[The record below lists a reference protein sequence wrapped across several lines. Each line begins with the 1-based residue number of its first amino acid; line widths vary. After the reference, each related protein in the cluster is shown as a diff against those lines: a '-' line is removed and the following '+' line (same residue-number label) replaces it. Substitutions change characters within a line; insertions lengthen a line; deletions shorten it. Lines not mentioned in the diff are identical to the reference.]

1 MDPLTQAMRGAAH
14 EARAPLLKQASALVV
29 GAGGTLGSAVLAEA
43 LVAGRFQ
50 RVAAVIAVPLASTM
64 KGLHP
69 VTLADLERGDLPP
82 SEVAFLVF
90 ERQRHSNGRDDAFLQ
105 PEASELVP
113 MANRLRQ
120 AGARRLLVVVPHAPA
135 LLPHA
140 LKAGFAT
147 KDEGAVAAMGFEHL
161 VFVRAAQS
169 TMAVA
174 AGNGLQRFANWWLS
188 QLNWMVPTSEQ
199 PVRAVKLAALV
210 VQLARR
216 LPEATPGTRV
226 LPPEV
231 LQQASQADDP
241 EAALRA
247 WLLPPRQG

>member
-14 EARAPLLKQASALVV
+14 EARAPLLKLSSALVV

-50 RVAAVIAVPLASTM
+50 RVSAVIAAPLASTL

-69 VTLADLERGDLPP
+69 LTMADLHGGHVPPVDL
-82 SEVAFLVF
+82 AFLVF

-105 PEASELVP
+105 PDSSDLVP
-113 MANRLRQ
+113 IARQ
-120 AGARRLLVVVPHAPA
+120 LHRAGVRRLMVVVPHAPA

-140 LKAGFAT
+140 LKAGFAS
-147 KDEGAVAAMGFEHL
+147 KDEGAVAALGFEHL

-169 TMAVA
+169 AMAA
-174 AGNGLQRFANWWLS
+174 AGGHGLQRLATWWLS
-188 QLNWMVPTSEQ
+188 QLNWMVPSSEQ

-210 VQLARR
+210 VQLARH

-231 LQQASQADDP
+231 LQQASQSDDP
-241 EAALRA
+241 EQALRA
-247 WLLPPRQG
+247 WLRPARRS

>member
-1 MDPLTQAMRGAAH
+1 MDNLTQAMRGAAH
-14 EARAPLLKQASALVV
+14 EPRAPLLRLSSALVV

-50 RVAAVIAVPLASTM
+50 RVSAVITAPLASTL

-69 VTLADLERGDLPP
+69 VTLADLQEDDGPP
-82 SEVAFLVF
+82 CELALLVF

-105 PEASELVP
+105 PDASELVNL
-113 MANRLRQ
+113 ARLLHR
-120 AGARRLLVVVPHAPA
+120 AGVRRLMVLVPHAPA

-140 LKAGFAT
+140 LKAGFASQ
-147 KDEGAVAAMGFEHL
+147 DEGAVAALGFEHL

-169 TMAVA
+169 GIA
-174 AGNGLQRFANWWLS
+174 ASSGNAMQRFASWWLS
-188 QLNWMVPTSEQ
+188 QLNWMVPSSEQ

-231 LQQASQADDP
+231 LQRASQAEDP
-241 EAALRA
+241 EQELRA
-247 WLLPPRQG
+247 WLLPARP